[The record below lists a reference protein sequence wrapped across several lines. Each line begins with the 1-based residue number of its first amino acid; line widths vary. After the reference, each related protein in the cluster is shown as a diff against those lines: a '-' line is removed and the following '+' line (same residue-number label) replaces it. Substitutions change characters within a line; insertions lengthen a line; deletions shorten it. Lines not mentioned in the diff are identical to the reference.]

1 MSKAQDKFDGLP
13 VEFFD
18 GRFSGSF
25 DIDESIGKEI
35 GYDDVVCF
43 VVVGTANKAGI
54 SQNKAGELKRT
65 NVFKVTNAKVVNG
78 NTALKILG
86 QADIEVPGITPP
98 EEYHGGDAF
107 VDPDSGEIYGL
118 DADED
123 EPYWLKDEVDDDDD
137 DEPELPFVEPSI
149 VNEVVSGPIVIRS
162 SDPALNS
169 FLEGA

>member
-78 NTALKILG
+78 NTALKVLN
-86 QADIEVPGITPP
+86 QVDIEVPGITPP
-98 EEYHGGDAF
+98 EEYHGGEAF
-107 VDPDSGEIYGL
+107 IDPDSGEIYGY

-123 EPYWLKDEVDDDDD
+123 APYWAED
-137 DEPELPFVEPSI
+137 DEGDSFELPFVEPDAP
-149 VNEVVSGPIVIRS
+149 NEVVSGPIVIRS
-162 SDPALNS
+162 SDKALNS